1 MGAAIRRREFI
12 TLLGGAAAAWP
23 VEARAQQPAMPVIGW
38 LSAEPRD
45 PKDFRLVSFRRSLT
59 EAGYVEGQN
68 FMIEYRWAEGQ
79 YDRLPELAADIV
91 RRQVAVIVT
100 SGNTA
105 ALAAKAATSTVPVLF
120 QVASDPVQLGLVASL
135 NRPGGNTTGV
145 TSLNLEVGPKKL
157 ELIRELVPNA
167 AVISVLV
174 NPNNAEAEIQSK
186 DAEAAAHKLGL
197 ELRIVHARTE
207 RDFDA
212 AFATLV
218 KLRAGALVISP
229 DSFFTTESGRLGAL
243 TLRHMVPAISPY
255 REFTAAGGLMSYGAS
270 IPDAHR
276 QVGVYAGRILK
287 GERPADMP
295 VQQSTK
301 VELVI
306 NMKTAKVLGL
316 TFPITLLGRADE
328 VIE

>member
-1 MGAAIRRREFI
+1 MSSRREFI
-12 TLLGGAAAAWP
+12 TLLGSAAASWP
-23 VEARAQQPAMPVIGW
+23 LAAHTQQAAMPVIGW

-59 EAGYVEGQN
+59 EAGHVEGQN

-105 ALAAKAATSTVPVLF
+105 ALAAKAATSTIPILF
-120 QVASDPVQLGLVASL
+120 EVASDPVQLGLVASL

-145 TSLNLEVGPKKL
+145 TSLNLAVGPKKL

-174 NPNNAEAEIQSK
+174 NPNNAEAEIQSR
-186 DAEAAAHKLGL
+186 DAEAAARKLGL

-212 AFATLV
+212 VFATLV
-218 KLRAGALVISP
+218 KLRPGALVIGP

-243 TLRHMVPAISPY
+243 TLQHMVPAISPY

-287 GERPADMP
+287 GEKPADLP
-295 VQQSTK
+295 VQQVVK
-301 VELVI
+301 IELVI
-306 NMKTAKVLGL
+306 NMKTAKALGL
-316 TFPITLLGRADE
+316 EVPPTLLARADE

>member
-1 MGAAIRRREFI
+1 VKRREFI
-12 TLLGGAAAAWP
+12 TLIGGAALTWP
-23 VEARAQQPAMPVIGW
+23 LAARAQQPAMPVIGW

-45 PKDFRLVSFRRSLT
+45 PEDFRLASVRRGLT
-59 EAGYVEGQN
+59 ETGYVEGRN
-68 FMIEYRWAEGQ
+68 LMIEYRWAEGQ
-79 YDRLPELAADIV
+79 YDRLPELAADLV

-105 ALAAKAATSTVPVLF
+105 ARAAKAATSTVPILF
-120 QVASDPVQLGLVASL
+120 VGASDPVQLGLVASL
-135 NRPGGNTTGV
+135 NRPGGNITGM
-145 TSLNLEVGPKKL
+145 TSLNIEVGPKRL
-157 ELIRELVPNA
+157 ELMRDLVPNN

-174 NPNNAEAEIQSK
+174 NPENVEADIQSR
-186 DAEAAAHKLGL
+186 DAEAAARKLGL
-197 ELRIVHARTE
+197 ELRIVHACTE

-212 AFATLV
+212 VFATLV
-218 KLRAGALVISP
+218 KLRAGALVIGP
-229 DSFFTTESGRLGAL
+229 DPFFTTKSGRLGAL

-255 REFTAAGGLMSYGAS
+255 REFTVAGGLMSYGAS

-276 QVGVYAGRILK
+276 RVGVYAGRILK
-287 GERPADMP
+287 GEKPADMP

-306 NMKTAKVLGL
+306 NMKTARTLGL